1 MKLDD
6 MDGAEVEWLES
17 DEDVAICEAERTRT
31 PLNSVHH
38 CQGQGARKCLTWY

>member
-31 PLNSVHH
+31 PLNSVYH